1 MPMLLPSIS
10 SLNHSGHFS
19 DLEKVLT
26 VAAKSPGWN
35 NRPRDIRQYQLGN
48 CVLYVV
54 PYRRWAWNR
63 REREIAQ
70 AKLDIAN

>member
-1 MPMLLPSIS
+1 MILPSIS
-10 SLNHSGHFS
+10 SLDRGGQFC
-19 DLEKVLT
+19 DLEKALT
-26 VAAKSPGWN
+26 TAARSPGWN

-70 AKLDIAN
+70 AKHDIAN